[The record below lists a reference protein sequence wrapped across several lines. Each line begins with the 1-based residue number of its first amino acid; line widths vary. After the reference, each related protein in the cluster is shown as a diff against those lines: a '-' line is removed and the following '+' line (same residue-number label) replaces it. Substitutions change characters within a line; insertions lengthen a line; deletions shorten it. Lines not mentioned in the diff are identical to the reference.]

1 MMLCQACN
9 QNPATIHITEIT
21 PSEGGDGT
29 GASASQP
36 PAAGDVAVPPKSSMT
51 TASSSSAPTAQSG
64 NGKSPS
70 SHQDFEVHEQHLCQE
85 CAQTLNLPQ
94 SSIKGPAQ
102 DLWKQLLHVAQSR
115 RRDASVAC
123 PDCGMTLLEFRQ
135 KGRMG
140 CPKDY
145 EVFGAHTRELLERI
159 HGATRHVGRAPGQD
173 QAAAERQRRMS
184 ELQRELES
192 AIRQEAYE
200 QAARLRDQL
209 KSLQQG

>member
-9 QNPATIHITEIT
+9 QNPATIHITEISPPEAT
-21 PSEGGDGT
+21 QQ
-29 GASASQP
+29 ASAPSATDISDAP
-36 PAAGDVAVPPKSSMT
+36 PSTAPVSASAQFDVR
-51 TASSSSAPTAQSG
+51 
-64 NGKSPS
+64 
-70 SHQDFEVHEQHLCQE
+70 EQHLCEE
-85 CAQTLNLPQ
+85 CAQSLELP
-94 SSIKGPAQ
+94 SHLIKKSPH
-102 DLWKQLLHVAQSR
+102 DLWKQLLVAAQMR
-115 RRDASVAC
+115 RRDAGVAC

-173 QAAAERQRRMS
+173 QAAVERQRRMS